1 MLPLLSGVQNMML
14 NLITALDPEQY
25 EIYVIS
31 KPNGPLVEKLKESGF
46 HYIPVPS
53 LRRNLSLWDFVAFI
67 KIYQICQKYRF
78 DIVHTHSSKTGFI
91 GRIAARLAGI
101 PKIIHTVHGFPF
113 HQFQPE
119 IIQNIYIIME
129 KIAAIFCDKIV
140 FVNDFERELALK
152 DKIVKTEKAITI
164 FNGIKIPEIRKKQFY
179 HESDDHF
186 LIGSV
191 SRFSKQKNVINL
203 IKVAIKV
210 CQKNNKIKF
219 VFIGDG
225 EDFSICKKLV
235 KNADLGNKIILE
247 GWSNNVLERLLDF
260 DVFLL
265 FSRWEGL
272 PISIL
277 EAMSVGLPIIASNI
291 KGNNELVSEKNGI
304 LINVDDVDKLES
316 VLNKLPERI
325 KELKRWGEQ
334 SRKIVSQ
341 KFNFEDFIIGYEK
354 IYKDN

>member
-1 MLPLLSGVQNMML
+1 MML

-46 HYIPVPS
+46 YYIPVPS
-53 LRRNLSLWDFVAFI
+53 LRRDLSLWDFVAFI
-67 KIYQICQKYRF
+67 KIYQICRKYRF

-113 HQFQPE
+113 HQFQPK
-119 IIQNIYIIME
+119 IIQKFYIIME
-129 KIAAIFCDKIV
+129 KIATGFCDKVV
-140 FVNDFERELALK
+140 FVNEFERELAIK
-152 DKIVKTEKAITI
+152 DKIVKPEKAITI
-164 FNGIKIPEIRKKQFY
+164 FNGIKIPEIQKNRFY

-225 EDFSICKKLV
+225 EDFFICKRLV
-235 KNADLGNKIILE
+235 NKANMSQKIILE

-277 EAMSVGLPIIASNI
+277 EAMSIGLPIIASDI
-291 KGNNELVSEKNGI
+291 KGNNELVSEENGI
-304 LINVDDVDKLES
+304 LIDVEDVDKLES
-316 VLNKLPERI
+316 VLIDLPNRNKD
-325 KELKRWGEQ
+325 LKKWGEN
-334 SRKIVSQ
+334 SRKIVSRR
-341 KFNFEDFIIGYEK
+341 FNFENFIDQYEK
-354 IYKDN
+354 LYTEI